1 MNLMLLPVVLGRVA
15 SLVED
20 INLPRACRYESRH
33 LVCDLSVYRRP
44 VVTNVN
50 RERNL
55 VYYVKFY
62 RGKGKRDVSN

>member
-1 MNLMLLPVVLGRVA
+1 MNLMLLPVVLGRVE

-20 INLPRACRYESRH
+20 INLPRACYESCH

-50 RERNL
+50 CERNL
-55 VYYVKFY
+55 VYSSSTG
-62 RGKGKRDVSN
+62 GKVRDMSN